1 MSHNFIQ
8 NFGFQNQEA
17 AWKLSLPQMTNYEN
31 YVFPEEQEPK
41 ADEGETKNFKK
52 EIQGKRKQV
61 ETVLPLLPK
70 G

>member
-1 MSHNFIQ
+1 
-8 NFGFQNQEA
+8 
-17 AWKLSLPQMTNYEN
+17 MTNYEN